1 MKKFIALLL
10 SALLF
15 LSPALCAADTTLPG
29 GLLCLEEGSGYAVTV
44 DPEDGTLEITDP
56 DGNLF
61 AAEVHS
67 CEELGMGEELLRMS
81 LYGLIGQTRE
91 DITYGDR
98 TREANGFMYITMNDH
113 GFINGFM
120 AVGGGTMLI
129 VYAMGGED
137 IAAYERLLGA
147 LHPTNTE
154 KAEEPSD
161 PSDAYVSGAE
171 DIAGVYEF
179 EAEGVKIPAVSL
191 ILTRG
196 GRGRLSNSSGS
207 FTFDFEIRDGQIVPY
222 TDDEIAFICGEDGSI
237 TFQFEGN
244 RLRFVKRDP
253 VAGSPGITGKWKA
266 SKMIVNGSTLD
277 STMMGILGWTI
288 ELTAY
293 DDGTVDWHAVTDSEN
308 WAAQSWGIDEDGLYM
323 FNGQRNP
330 CTLED
335 GVLCFS
341 TNGGNIFF
349 AYAGP
354 IE

>member
-44 DPEDGTLEITDP
+44 KSDDVTCEITDP

-61 AAEVHS
+61 TCKILPLKELS
-67 CEELGMGEELLRMS
+67 TTEE
-81 LYGLIGQTRE
+81 YTRSQMPTWINRPF
-91 DITYGDR
+91 DNGTYGDR
-98 TREANGFMYITMNDH
+98 VSEVNGFMYIPMRSKD
-113 GFINGFM
+113 GRYGYV
-120 AVGGGTMLI
+120 AVGFNVLLSTRIEGS
-129 VYAMGGED
+129 ED
-137 IAAYERLLGA
+137 ITAYERLLGA
-147 LHPTNTE
+147 LRPTNTE

-179 EAEGVKIPAVSL
+179 EAKGVKIPAVSL

-222 TDDEIAFICGEDGSI
+222 TDDEIAFTYGEDGSI
-237 TFQFEGN
+237 TIQFQGN

-277 STMMGILGWTI
+277 SDMMWILGWSI
-288 ELTAY
+288 EQTAY
-293 DDGTVDWHAVTDSEN
+293 DDGTVDWHIVTDSET
-308 WAAQSWGIDEDGLYM
+308 WGAMSWGIDEDGLYI

-335 GVLCFS
+335 GVLCFNQ
-341 TNGGNIFF
+341 NGGTIFF
-349 AYAGP
+349 TYAGP
-354 IE
+354 VE

>member
-15 LSPALCAADTTLPG
+15 LSPALSSAEVALPG
-29 GLLCLEEGSGYAVTV
+29 GLLCLEEGGGYAMTV

-56 DGNLF
+56 DGNTF
-61 AAEVHS
+61 MCEVHS
-67 CEELGMGEELLRMS
+67 CEELGMTEEFLRIS
-81 LYGLIGQTRE
+81 LFGLIGQTRE
-91 DITYGDR
+91 DVTYGDR
-98 TREANGFMYITMNDH
+98 TREANGFIYITMNYY

-120 AVGGGTMLI
+120 AIGGGAMLL

-147 LHPTNTE
+147 LRPADTE
-154 KAEEPSD
+154 KAEEPSA
-161 PSDAYVSGAE
+161 PSGAYVSGAE
-171 DIAGVYEF
+171 DIAGVYEC
-179 EAEGVKIPAVSL
+179 EMLGVKQPEVNL

-196 GRGRLSNSSGS
+196 GRGRLSYSSDS
-207 FTFDFEIRDGQIVPY
+207 FTFAFEIRDGQIVPD
-222 TDDEIAFICGEDGSI
+222 TDTEIAFICGEDGSI
-237 TFQFEGN
+237 TIQFQGN

-253 VAGSPGITGKWKA
+253 VAGSPDITGKWKG

-288 ELTAY
+288 ELIAY
-293 DDGTVDWHAVTDSEN
+293 DDGTVDWHIVTDSEN
-308 WAAQSWGIDEDGLYM
+308 WGAMSWGIDEDGLYI

-341 TNGGNIFF
+341 SNGGSIFL

-354 IE
+354 VE